1 MAGQSAML
9 TLAESKAMQ
18 TRVQQSGSHADSK
31 SGSSNAPKESHR
43 KSTKKEMK

>member
-9 TLAESKAMQ
+9 TLTESKAMQ
-18 TRVQQSGSHADSK
+18 ERVQQSGSHAETHG
-31 SGSSNAPKESHR
+31 GSSSAPKESHR

>member
-9 TLAESKAMQ
+9 TLTESKAMQ
-18 TRVQQSGSHADSK
+18 TRVQQSGSHADAK
-31 SGSSNAPKESHR
+31 GGSSPKESHR